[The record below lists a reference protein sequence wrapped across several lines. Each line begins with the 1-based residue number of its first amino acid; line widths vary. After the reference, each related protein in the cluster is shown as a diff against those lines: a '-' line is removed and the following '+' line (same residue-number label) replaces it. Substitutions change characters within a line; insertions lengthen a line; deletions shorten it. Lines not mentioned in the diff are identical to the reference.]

1 MAAASSLLSSAGRY
15 YQFSAGRCRGRGRV
29 RDGLWTTA
37 AGQFD
42 AFDGLV
48 DSVTKRLT
56 KPLVETSEKLD

>member
-1 MAAASSLLSSAGRY
+1 
-15 YQFSAGRCRGRGRV
+15 
-29 RDGLWTTA
+29 LWTTA